1 MMRRVTHVG
10 YAHSRSAACGRLRS
24 DGGFTLGEVLAT
36 VVLVGLL
43 TLAIA
48 AGIGIAVNVYGE
60 IRGHSEEQGV
70 LNDAVTA
77 VADELRFA
85 YDVNGDVESLAGT
98 GNGVQPVVFSSPG
111 RDVRMYVGN
120 KEAEEGRPAC
130 VVLYGAGAHGDGDP
144 EQDSSMGDWQ
154 PLSQVNTAAGASGDA
169 AYAVQLTRLTW
180 DEATGLWIF
189 ALTVTGGDQP
199 VESGDITVRSVNTW

>member
-85 YDVNGDVESLAGT
+85 YDVNGDVESLAG
-98 GNGVQPVVFSSPG
+98 SPG

-120 KEAEEGRPAC
+120 KEAGEGSPAC

-180 DEATGLWIF
+180 DEATGLWTF